1 MRKGTRKCTQ
11 HPISNFTSLHHLS
24 STYRAFITQMSSV
37 EIPSTIQEALRDE
50 NWRKAINEKMQAL
63 EKNETWDIVE
73 LPKGKKTVG
82 CKWIFT
88 IKYKADGT
96 IERHKARLVAKNLP
110 KLMALTTKRPLH
122 RWQKRTLFIF
132 YCL

>member
-1 MRKGTRKCTQ
+1 
-11 HPISNFTSLHHLS
+11 
-24 STYRAFITQMSSV
+24 MSSV

>member
-1 MRKGTRKCTQ
+1 
-11 HPISNFTSLHHLS
+11 
-24 STYRAFITQMSSV
+24 MSSV

-63 EKNETWDIVE
+63 GKNETWDIVE

-82 CKWIFT
+82 CKWVFT

-96 IERHKARLVAKNLP
+96 IERHKARLVAKGFTQTYGIDYQEIFAQVEKMNTIRIILSLATNLDWSLQQFDV
-110 KLMALTTKRPLH
+110 KNVFLYDIVIQR
-122 RWQKRTLFIF
+122 I
-132 YCL
+132 